1 MEEVDKAEDKEV
13 EVEVILK
20 MKKRK
25 LVCRIGMTA
34 NKGEAKEISQVAIGL
49 SVLSDKHDHCV
60 NEYRS
65 AKCYNC
71 GKANHKAKYCEVEK
85 KKETNFLTKF
95 DDVKE
100 LEHQATK
107 LETQSE
113 LHLGW

>member
-34 NKGEAKEISQVAIGL
+34 NKGEAKEIGQVAIGL
-49 SVLSDKHDHCV
+49 SVLSDKHGHCV

-71 GKANHKAKYCEVEK
+71 GKANPKQNIVRLRRKRRQISLLSLMMSRSS
-85 KKETNFLTKF
+85 N
-95 DDVKE
+95 
-100 LEHQATK
+100 TK
-107 LETQSE
+107 LPS
-113 LHLGW
+113 WRPNPSCI